1 MSDRDSNQGMKG
13 NSNGDGEEDS
23 KIGPGV
29 NPASAAAGA
38 EVDATPQASTQPAA
52 AAERAS
58 LDRKT
63 RRAFQVLILQ
73 RGRNPGVKGWEMR
86 RYLGKDYKRI
96 LEVLSDDLKPLGLE
110 VHRVP
115 GPEGPDDSTRFLL
128 RFRDA
133 PTLSE
138 AETAGFRIDD
148 LAVLAASIALVN
160 SKQGRISRKELES
173 FLKGKFPRWRIDY
186 SVERYIKRGYLDV
199 DDKELIRIGWRTRA
213 EVDERS
219 LMTLILA
226 QGTQSSTAAKKQ

>member
-1 MSDRDSNQGMKG
+1 MS
-13 NSNGDGEEDS
+13 E
-23 KIGPGV
+23 
-29 NPASAAAGA
+29 
-38 EVDATPQASTQPAA
+38 PQPPAA
-52 AAERAS
+52 PAPTEGASERAA

-86 RYLGKDYKRI
+86 RYLGKDYKKV

-110 VHRVP
+110 VHQVP
-115 GPEGPDDSTRFLL
+115 GPEGTDDSTRFLL

-133 PTLSE
+133 PTLAE

-148 LAVLAASIALVN
+148 LAVLAASIALIN
-160 SKQGRISRKELES
+160 SKQGRISRKELET

-186 SVERYIKRGYLDV
+186 SVDRYIKRGYLDV
-199 DDKELIRIGWRTRA
+199 DDKELMRIGWRTRA

-226 QGTQSSTAAKKQ
+226 QGTKGDK